1 MKLTEKIARGAIPQ
15 NSICSS
21 IRIIRT
27 TSARPES
34 LHAHMEF
41 KIVLKSLYWGKLLV
55 HNALKGFGHQCISE
69 LRSQT

>member
-34 LHAHMEF
+34 LHAHIEF
-41 KIVLKSLYWGKLLV
+41 KIVLKSFYWGK
-55 HNALKGFGHQCISE
+55 NPFIS
-69 LRSQT
+69 S

>member
-34 LHAHMEF
+34 LHAHIEF
-41 KIVLKSLYWGKLLV
+41 KIVLKSLYWGK
-55 HNALKGFGHQCISE
+55 NPFIS
-69 LRSQT
+69 S